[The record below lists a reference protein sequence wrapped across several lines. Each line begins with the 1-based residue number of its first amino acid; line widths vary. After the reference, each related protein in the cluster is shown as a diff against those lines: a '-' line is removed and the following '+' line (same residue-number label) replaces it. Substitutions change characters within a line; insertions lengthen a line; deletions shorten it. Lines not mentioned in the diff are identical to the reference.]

1 MPYLAAF
8 DCLWCG
14 THHATRDADAV
25 EGWAQLCPACVGRA
39 GDNGFLRFRLRAAL
53 EERGRARSA
62 PAAPAA
68 PAAAI
73 VEPAAAPAP
82 SPLAPGPTPLAP
94 APPDDWYRRAGVHA
108 AGAIDDARFAAD
120 LDAVT
125 LRLDARL
132 PGAGEAVEP
141 GAGRGW
147 WAPLIASRLELT
159 VLDADGPALDAARER
174 LLAHG
179 LRAHLHRRDPWAPPD
194 RAVDLVFGA
203 FLVGRTATADLAS
216 LAGLLAAWLRPGG
229 RFLGIERFAGD
240 HANPA
245 LDEAVPGPRPVAV
258 AAVEAALRS
267 GGFAAT
273 TIEPCGRF
281 MLVEATR

>member
-1 MPYLAAF
+1 MPYLATF

-53 EERGRARSA
+53 EERGRARPRSA
-62 PAAPAA
+62 PTERAAA
-68 PAAAI
+68 PAAA
-73 VEPAAAPAP
+73 PLAPVP
-82 SPLAPGPTPLAP
+82 SPLAS
-94 APPDDWYRRAGVHA
+94 APPDDWYRRAGVHT

-132 PGAGEAVEP
+132 PAAGEAVEP

-147 WAPLIASRLELT
+147 WAPLIAGRLDLT
-159 VLDADGPALDAARER
+159 VLDADGPALDAARAR

-229 RFLGIERFAGD
+229 RFLGIERFVGD
-240 HANPA
+240 HANPVV
-245 LDEAVPGPRPVAV
+245 DEAVPGPRPVAV

-281 MLVEATR
+281 LLVEATR